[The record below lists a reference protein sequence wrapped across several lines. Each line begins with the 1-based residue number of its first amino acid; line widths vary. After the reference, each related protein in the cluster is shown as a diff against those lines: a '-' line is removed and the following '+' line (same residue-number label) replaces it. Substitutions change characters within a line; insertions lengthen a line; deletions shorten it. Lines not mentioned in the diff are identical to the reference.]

1 MKKRTAAAFI
11 AAMTITT
18 LTACGGPK
26 QISKSVTVELGKE
39 DGIKVTDVLDISKD
53 KAKDVKID
61 TKKVN
66 FYKEGKYD
74 ATLTYDK
81 KEYKVTV
88 KVKDTVAPEATA
100 KENITVQT
108 GTAVHVT
115 DCLDKVTEASGNI
128 KAEFETKPET
138 DNAQETETT
147 ESTEKAEST
156 EKTESTE
163 STDKSSVSSSESV
176 ANTTES
182 TETQSQAIAVGDVNL
197 TSNDEITYVTAGDYD
212 NNIVVTDDAGNE
224 TKVPVKISV
233 INPPT
238 INGVTDKTV
247 TVGDTID
254 YMAGVTA
261 TDGKGADITSSVQV
275 DSSAVNTNAAGTY
288 QAAYT
293 VVDSNGLHNSA
304 VSNITV
310 NDPAVEET
318 SDNSGDTDSSN
329 AETSDNKSN
338 KGSSK
343 KNKNSKKKSSSGS
356 SSSADSS
363 SGSQS
368 SSNGG
373 GSATSQPANP
383 KAGVAETLYDGSV
396 AHGITAEEKSHI
408 DGIVQK
414 WLSGGCSGADAEN
427 EAGNYLISRGY
438 SVGYSNSCKDSR
450 ILVANG
456 QSYTLNGVIAGTPYY
471 YYGKMYTT
479 GEMNGDARVAYETN
493 FSISQ

>member
-1 MKKRTAAAFI
+1 MKKRTAVAFI
-11 AAMTITT
+11 AAMTMTT

-26 QISKSVTVELGKE
+26 QLSKSVTVELGKE
-39 DGIKVTDVLDISKD
+39 DGIKVTDILDVSKD
-53 KAKDVKID
+53 KAKDVKVN

-81 KEYKVTV
+81 KEYKITV
-88 KVKDTVAPEATA
+88 KIKDTVAPEATA
-100 KENITVQT
+100 KESITVQT

-115 DCLDKVTEASGNI
+115 DCLAAVTEASGNI
-128 KAEFETKPET
+128 KAEFETKPEA
-138 DNAQETETT
+138 DNAQGTETT

-163 STDKSSVSSSESV
+163 ATD
-176 ANTTES
+176 
-182 TETQSQAIAVGDVNL
+182 TQSQAIAVGDVNL
-197 TSNDEITYVTAGDYD
+197 SSNDEITYVTAGDYD

-233 INPPT
+233 INAPT
-238 INGVTDKTV
+238 INGVTDKTI

-275 DSSAVNTNAAGTY
+275 DSSAVNTGAVGTY

-293 VVDSNGLHNSA
+293 VVDGNGLHNSA

-310 NDPAVEET
+310 NAPAEES
-318 SDNSGDTDSSN
+318 SDNSGDTDNGN
-329 AETSDNKSN
+329 AGTSDNKGN

-343 KNKNSKKKSSSGS
+343 KNKNSKKNSSSGG
-356 SSSADSS
+356 SSSAGSS

-373 GSATSQPANP
+373 GSAASQSANP

-438 SVGYSNSCKDSR
+438 SISSSDSCKDAL
-450 ILVANG
+450 IVVPNG
-456 QSYTLNGVIAGTPYY
+456 VKYTLNGVSYGLY

-479 GEMNGDARVAYETN
+479 GEMNGDDRIAYETT
-493 FSISQ
+493 FSIS

>member
-1 MKKRTAAAFI
+1 MKKKTAAAFI

-18 LTACGGPK
+18 LTACGSPK
-26 QISKSVTVELGKE
+26 QLSKSVTVELGKE
-39 DGIKVTDVLDISKD
+39 DGIKVTDILDVSKD
-53 KAKDVKID
+53 KAKDVKVD

-81 KEYKVTV
+81 KEYKITV
-88 KVKDTVAPEATA
+88 KIKDTVAPEATA
-100 KENITVQT
+100 KESITVQT

-115 DCLDKVTEASGNI
+115 DCLAKVTEASGNI
-128 KAEFETKPET
+128 KAEFETKPEA
-138 DNAQETETT
+138 DNAQGTETT
-147 ESTEKAEST
+147 ESTETAEST
-156 EKTESTE
+156 E
-163 STDKSSVSSSESV
+163 
-176 ANTTES
+176 A
-182 TETQSQAIAVGDVNL
+182 QAISVGDVNL
-197 TSNDEITYVTAGDYD
+197 SSNDEITYVTAGDYD
-212 NNIVVTDDAGNE
+212 NNIVVTDNAGNE

-233 INPPT
+233 INAPT
-238 INGVTDKTV
+238 INGVTDKTI

-275 DSSAVNTNAAGTY
+275 DSSAVNTGAVGTY

-293 VVDSNGLHNSA
+293 VVDGNGLHNSA

-310 NDPAVEET
+310 NAPAEES
-318 SDNSGDTDSSN
+318 SDNSGDTDNGN
-329 AETSDNKSN
+329 AGTSDNKGN

-343 KNKNSKKKSSSGS
+343 KNKNSKKNSSSGG
-356 SSSADSS
+356 SSSAGSS

-373 GSATSQPANP
+373 GSAASQSANP

-438 SVGYSNSCKDSR
+438 SISSSDSCKDAL
-450 ILVANG
+450 IVVPNG
-456 QSYTLNGVIAGTPYY
+456 VKYTLNGVSYGLY

-479 GEMNGDARVAYETN
+479 GEMNGDDRIAYETT
-493 FSISQ
+493 FSIS

>member
-1 MKKRTAAAFI
+1 MKKRTAVVFI
-11 AAMTITT
+11 AAMTMTT

-26 QISKSVTVELGKE
+26 QLSKSVTVELGKE
-39 DGIKVTDVLDISKD
+39 DGIKVTDILDVSKD
-53 KAKDVKID
+53 KAKDVKVN

-81 KEYKVTV
+81 KEYKITV
-88 KVKDTVAPEATA
+88 KIKDTVAPEATA
-100 KENITVQT
+100 KESITVQT

-115 DCLDKVTEASGNI
+115 DCLAAVTEASGNI
-128 KAEFETKPET
+128 KAEFETKPEA
-138 DNAQETETT
+138 DNAQGTETT

-163 STDKSSVSSSESV
+163 ATD
-176 ANTTES
+176 
-182 TETQSQAIAVGDVNL
+182 TQSQAIAVGDVNL
-197 TSNDEITYVTAGDYD
+197 SSNDEITYVTAGDYD

-233 INPPT
+233 INAPT
-238 INGVTDKTV
+238 INGVTDKTI

-275 DSSAVNTNAAGTY
+275 DSSAVNTGAVGTY

-293 VVDSNGLHNSA
+293 VVDGNGLHNSA

-310 NDPAVEET
+310 NAPAEES
-318 SDNSGDTDSSN
+318 SDNSGDTDNGN
-329 AETSDNKSN
+329 AGTSDNKGN

-343 KNKNSKKKSSSGS
+343 KNKSSKKNSSSGG
-356 SSSADSS
+356 SSSAGSS

-373 GSATSQPANP
+373 GSAASQPANP

-427 EAGNYLISRGY
+427 EAGNYLMSRGY
-438 SVGYSNSCKDSR
+438 SISSSDSCKDAL
-450 ILVANG
+450 IVVPNGAN
-456 QSYTLNGVIAGTPYY
+456 YTLNGKAYGLY
-471 YYGKMYTT
+471 YYGKLYTT
-479 GEMNGDARVAYETN
+479 GEMNGDDRIAYITN

>member
-1 MKKRTAAAFI
+1 MKKQTAAAFI

-26 QISKSVTVELGKE
+26 QLSKSVTVELGKE
-39 DGIKVTDVLDISKD
+39 DGIKVTDILDVSKD
-53 KAKDVKID
+53 KAKDVKVD

-81 KEYKVTV
+81 KEYKITV
-88 KVKDTVAPEATA
+88 KIKDTVAPEATA
-100 KENITVQT
+100 KESIIVQT

-115 DCLDKVTEASGNI
+115 DCLDAVTEASGNI
-128 KAEFETKPET
+128 KAEFETKPEA
-138 DNAQETETT
+138 DNAQGTETT

-156 EKTESTE
+156 ESTEKAESTE
-163 STDKSSVSSSESV
+163 
-176 ANTTES
+176 A
-182 TETQSQAIAVGDVNL
+182 QAISVGDVNL
-197 TSNDEITYVTAGDYD
+197 SSNDEITYVTAGDYD
-212 NNIVVTDDAGNE
+212 NNIVVTDNAGNE

-233 INPPT
+233 INAPT
-238 INGVTDKTV
+238 INGVTDKTI

-261 TDGKGADITSSVQV
+261 TDGKGTDITSSVQV
-275 DSSAVNTNAAGTY
+275 DSSAVNTSVAGTY

-310 NDPAVEET
+310 NAPAEES
-318 SDNSGDTDSSN
+318 SDNSGDTDNGN
-329 AETSDNKSN
+329 AGTSDNKSN
-338 KGSSK
+338 KGSSRKNKSSK
-343 KNKNSKKKSSSGS
+343 KNSSSGG
-356 SSSADSS
+356 SSSAGSS

-373 GSATSQPANP
+373 GSAASQPANP

-414 WLSGGCSGADAEN
+414 WLSGGCSGADCAVWQD
-427 EAGNYLISRGY
+427 AY
-438 SVGYSNSCKDSR
+438 
-450 ILVANG
+450 AN
-456 QSYTLNGVIAGTPYY
+456 
-471 YYGKMYTT
+471 
-479 GEMNGDARVAYETN
+479 DW
-493 FSISQ
+493 

>member
-1 MKKRTAAAFI
+1 MKKQTAAAFI

-18 LTACGGPK
+18 LTACGGPT
-26 QISKSVTVELGKE
+26 QLSKSVTVELGKE
-39 DGIKVTDVLDISKD
+39 DGIKVTDVLDVSKD
-53 KAKDVKID
+53 KVKDVKVD

-81 KEYKVTV
+81 KEYKITV
-88 KVKDTVAPEATA
+88 KIKDTVAPEATA
-100 KENITVQT
+100 KESITVQT

-115 DCLDKVTEASGNI
+115 DCLAAVTEASGNI
-128 KAEFETKPET
+128 KAEFETKPEA
-138 DNAQETETT
+138 DNAQGTETT
-147 ESTEKAEST
+147 ESTETAEST
-156 EKTESTE
+156 E
-163 STDKSSVSSSESV
+163 
-176 ANTTES
+176 A
-182 TETQSQAIAVGDVNL
+182 QAISVGDVNL
-197 TSNDEITYVTAGDYD
+197 SSNDEITYVTAGDYD
-212 NNIVVTDDAGNE
+212 NNIVVTDNAGNE

-233 INPPT
+233 INAPT
-238 INGVTDKTV
+238 INGVTDKTI

-275 DSSAVNTNAAGTY
+275 DSSAVNTGAVGTY

-293 VVDSNGLHNSA
+293 VVDGNGLHNSA

-310 NDPAVEET
+310 NAPAEES
-318 SDNSGDTDSSN
+318 SDNSGDTDDNN
-329 AETSDNKSN
+329 AGTSDNKSN
-338 KGSSK
+338 KGSSRKDKSSK
-343 KNKNSKKKSSSGS
+343 KNSSSGSGSSGS
-356 SSSADSS
+356 SSSAGSS

-373 GSATSQPANP
+373 GSASQPANP

-414 WLSGGCSGADAEN
+414 WLSGGCSGEAAEN

-438 SVGYSNSCKDSR
+438 NIGYSNSCKDSR
-450 ILVANG
+450 ILVDNG
-456 QSYTLNGVIAGTPYY
+456 QNYTLNGVIAGTPYY

>member
-26 QISKSVTVELGKE
+26 QLSKSVTVELGKK
-39 DGIKVTDVLDISKD
+39 DGIKVTDILDVSKD
-53 KAKDVKID
+53 KAKDVKVD

-81 KEYKVTV
+81 KEYKITV
-88 KVKDTVAPEATA
+88 KIKDTVAPEATA
-100 KENITVQT
+100 KESITVQT

-115 DCLDKVTEASGNI
+115 DCLAKVTEASGNI
-128 KAEFETKPET
+128 KAEFETKPEAN
-138 DNAQETETT
+138 NAQGTETT
-147 ESTEKAEST
+147 ESTETAEST
-156 EKTESTE
+156 E
-163 STDKSSVSSSESV
+163 
-176 ANTTES
+176 A
-182 TETQSQAIAVGDVNL
+182 QAISVGDVNL
-197 TSNDEITYVTAGDYD
+197 SSNDEITYVTAGDYD

-233 INPPT
+233 INAPT
-238 INGVTDKTV
+238 INGVTDKTI

-254 YMAGVTA
+254 YMADVTA

-275 DSSAVNTNAAGTY
+275 DSSAVNTGAVGTY
-288 QAAYT
+288 QAVYT
-293 VVDSNGLHNSA
+293 VVDDNGLHNSA

-310 NDPAVEET
+310 NAPAEKS
-318 SDNSGDTDSSN
+318 SDNSGDTDNGN
-329 AETSDNKSN
+329 AGTSDNKSN
-338 KGSSK
+338 KGSSRKNKSSK
-343 KNKNSKKKSSSGS
+343 KNSSSGS
-356 SSSADSS
+356 SSSAGSS

-373 GSATSQPANP
+373 GSAASQPANP

-438 SVGYSNSCKDSR
+438 SISSSDSCKDAL
-450 ILVANG
+450 IVVPNGAN
-456 QSYTLNGVIAGTPYY
+456 YTLNGKAYGLY
-471 YYGKMYTT
+471 YYGKLYTT
-479 GEMNGDARVAYETN
+479 GEMNGDDRIAYITN

>member
-1 MKKRTAAAFI
+1 MKKQTAAAFI

-26 QISKSVTVELGKE
+26 QLSKSVTVELGKE
-39 DGIKVTDVLDISKD
+39 DGIKVTDILDVSKD
-53 KAKDVKID
+53 KAKDVKVD

-66 FYKEGKYD
+66 FYKEGNYD
-74 ATLTYDK
+74 ATLTYNK
-81 KEYKVTV
+81 KEYKITV
-88 KVKDTVAPEATA
+88 KIKDTVAPEATA
-100 KENITVQT
+100 KESITVQT
-108 GTAVHVT
+108 GTAVHIT
-115 DCLDKVTEASGNI
+115 DCLAKVTEASGNI

-138 DNAQETETT
+138 AQETEAT
-147 ESTEKAEST
+147 EFTEA
-156 EKTESTE
+156 
-163 STDKSSVSSSESV
+163 TDKSSESSSES
-176 ANTTES
+176 TEA
-182 TETQSQAIAVGDVNL
+182 TDTQSQAVAVGDVNL
-197 TSNDEITYVTAGDYD
+197 SSNDEITYVTAGDYD
-212 NNIVVTDDAGNE
+212 NNIVVTDNAGNE

-233 INPPT
+233 INAPT
-238 INGVTDKTV
+238 INGVTDKTI

-275 DSSAVNTNAAGTY
+275 DSSAVNTGAAGTY

-310 NDPAVEET
+310 NAPAAEET
-318 SDNSGDTDSSN
+318 SDNSGDTDNSN
-329 AETSDNKSN
+329 AGTSDNKSN
-338 KGSSK
+338 KGSSRKNKSSK
-343 KNKNSKKKSSSGS
+343 KNSSSGS
-356 SSSADSS
+356 GSSAGSS

-373 GSATSQPANP
+373 GSAASQSANP
-383 KAGVAETLYDGSV
+383 KAGVAETLYNGSV

-438 SVGYSNSCKDSR
+438 SISSSDSCKDAL
-450 ILVANG
+450 IVVPNG
-456 QSYTLNGVIAGTPYY
+456 VNYSLNGVSYGLY

-479 GEMNGDARVAYETN
+479 GEMNGDDRIAYETT
-493 FSISQ
+493 FSIS

>member
-18 LTACGGPK
+18 LTACGWPK
-26 QISKSVTVELGKE
+26 QLSKSVTVELGKK
-39 DGIKVTDVLDISKD
+39 DGIKVTDILDVSKD
-53 KAKDVKID
+53 KAKDVKVD

-81 KEYKVTV
+81 KEYKITV
-88 KVKDTVAPEATA
+88 KIKDTVAPEATA
-100 KENITVQT
+100 KESITVQT

-115 DCLDKVTEASGNI
+115 DCLAKVTEASGNI
-128 KAEFETKPET
+128 KAEFETKPEAN
-138 DNAQETETT
+138 NAQGTETT
-147 ESTEKAEST
+147 ESTETAEST
-156 EKTESTE
+156 E
-163 STDKSSVSSSESV
+163 
-176 ANTTES
+176 A
-182 TETQSQAIAVGDVNL
+182 QAISVGDVNL
-197 TSNDEITYVTAGDYD
+197 SSNDEITYVTAGDYD

-233 INPPT
+233 INAPT
-238 INGVTDKTV
+238 INGVTDKTI

-275 DSSAVNTNAAGTY
+275 DSSAVNTGAVGTY

-293 VVDSNGLHNSA
+293 VVDDNGLHNSA

-310 NDPAVEET
+310 NAPAEKS
-318 SDNSGDTDSSN
+318 SDNSGDTDNGN
-329 AETSDNKSN
+329 AGTSDNKSN
-338 KGSSK
+338 KGSSRKNKSSK
-343 KNKNSKKKSSSGS
+343 KNSSSGS
-356 SSSADSS
+356 SSSAGSS

-373 GSATSQPANP
+373 GSAASQPANP

-438 SVGYSNSCKDSR
+438 SISSSDSCKDAL
-450 ILVANG
+450 IVVPNGAN
-456 QSYTLNGVIAGTPYY
+456 YTLNGKAYGLY
-471 YYGKMYTT
+471 YYGKLYTT
-479 GEMNGDARVAYETN
+479 GEMNGDDRIAYITN

>member
-1 MKKRTAAAFI
+1 MKKRTATAFI

-26 QISKSVTVELGKE
+26 QLSKSVTVELGKE

-53 KAKDVKID
+53 KAKDVKVD
-61 TKKVN
+61 TKKVD

-81 KEYKVTV
+81 KEYKITV
-88 KVKDTVAPEATA
+88 KIKDTVAPEATA
-100 KENITVQT
+100 KESITVQT

-115 DCLDKVTEASGNI
+115 DCLATVTEASGNI
-128 KAEFETKPET
+128 KAEFEKKPEA
-138 DNAQETETT
+138 DNTQGTETTEPTEKAEST

-156 EKTESTE
+156 E
-163 STDKSSVSSSESV
+163 
-176 ANTTES
+176 S
-182 TETQSQAIAVGDVNL
+182 TETQAISVGDVNL
-197 TSNDEITYVTAGDYD
+197 ASNDEVTYVTAGDYD
-212 NNIVVTDDAGNE
+212 NNIVVTDNAGNE

-233 INPPT
+233 INAPT
-238 INGVTDKTV
+238 INGVTDKTI

-275 DSSAVNTNAAGTY
+275 DSSAVNTGAAGTY

-310 NDPAVEET
+310 NAPAEES
-318 SDNSGDTDSSN
+318 SDNSGDTDNGN
-329 AETSDNKSN
+329 AGTSDNKSN
-338 KGSSK
+338 KGSSRKNKSSK
-343 KNKNSKKKSSSGS
+343 KNSSSGSGSSGS
-356 SSSADSS
+356 SSSAGSS

-373 GSATSQPANP
+373 SAASQPANP

-414 WLSGGCSGADAEN
+414 WLSGGCSGEAAEN
-427 EAGNYLISRGY
+427 EAGNYLMSRGY
-438 SVGYSNSCKDSR
+438 SISSSDSCKDAL
-450 ILVANG
+450 IVVPNG
-456 QSYTLNGVIAGTPYY
+456 VNYTLNGKAYGLY
-471 YYGKMYTT
+471 YYGKLYTT
-479 GEMNGDARVAYETN
+479 GEMNGDDRIAYITN

>member
-1 MKKRTAAAFI
+1 MKKQTAAAFI

-26 QISKSVTVELGKE
+26 QLSKSVTVELGKE
-39 DGIKVTDVLDISKD
+39 DGIKVTDILDVSKD
-53 KAKDVKID
+53 KAKDVKVN

-81 KEYKVTV
+81 KEYKITV
-88 KVKDTVAPEATA
+88 KIKDTVAPEATA
-100 KENITVQT
+100 KESITVQT

-115 DCLDKVTEASGNI
+115 DCLAAVTEASGNI
-128 KAEFETKPET
+128 KAEFETKPEA
-138 DNAQETETT
+138 DNAQGTETT

-163 STDKSSVSSSESV
+163 ATD
-176 ANTTES
+176 
-182 TETQSQAIAVGDVNL
+182 TQSQAIAVGDVNL
-197 TSNDEITYVTAGDYD
+197 SSNDEITYVTAGDYD

-233 INPPT
+233 INAPT
-238 INGVTDKTV
+238 INGVTDKTI

-275 DSSAVNTNAAGTY
+275 DSSAVNTGAVGTY

-293 VVDSNGLHNSA
+293 VVDGNGLHNSA

-310 NDPAVEET
+310 NAPAEES
-318 SDNSGDTDSSN
+318 SDNSGDTDNGN
-329 AETSDNKSN
+329 AGTSDNKGN

-343 KNKNSKKKSSSGS
+343 KNKSSKKNSSSGG
-356 SSSADSS
+356 SSSAGSS

-373 GSATSQPANP
+373 GSAASQPANP

-427 EAGNYLISRGY
+427 EAGNYLMSRGY
-438 SVGYSNSCKDSR
+438 SIGYSDSCKDSR
-450 ILVANG
+450 ILVDNG
-456 QSYTLNGVIAGTPYY
+456 QNYTLNGVIAGTPYY

-479 GEMNGDARVAYETN
+479 GEMNGDARVAYKTN

>member
-26 QISKSVTVELGKE
+26 QLSKSVTVELGKE
-39 DGIKVTDVLDISKD
+39 DGIKVTDILDISKD
-53 KAKDVKID
+53 KAKDVKVD

-81 KEYKVTV
+81 KEYKITV
-88 KVKDTVAPEATA
+88 KIKDTVAPEATA
-100 KENITVQT
+100 KESITVQT
-108 GTAVHVT
+108 GTTVHVT

-138 DNAQETETT
+138 DTAQGTEA
-147 ESTEKAEST
+147 AEST
-156 EKTESTE
+156 EA
-163 STDKSSVSSSESV
+163 TDKSSVSSSES
-176 ANTTES
+176 TES
-182 TETQSQAIAVGDVNL
+182 TELTDTQSQAIAVGDVNL
-197 TSNDEITYVTAGDYD
+197 SSNDEITYVTAGDYD

-233 INPPT
+233 INAPT
-238 INGVTDKTV
+238 INGVTDKTI

-275 DSSAVNTNAAGTY
+275 DSSAVNTGAVGTY

-293 VVDSNGLHNSA
+293 VVDGNGLHNSA

-310 NDPAVEET
+310 NAPAEES
-318 SDNSGDTDSSN
+318 SDNSGDTDNGN
-329 AETSDNKSN
+329 AGTSDNKGN

-343 KNKNSKKKSSSGS
+343 KNKSSKKNSSSGGN
-356 SSSADSS
+356 SSAGSS

-373 GSATSQPANP
+373 GSAASQPANP

-427 EAGNYLISRGY
+427 EAGNYLMSRGY
-438 SVGYSNSCKDSR
+438 SISSSDSCKDAL
-450 ILVANG
+450 IVVPNGAN
-456 QSYTLNGVIAGTPYY
+456 YTLNGKAYGLY
-471 YYGKMYTT
+471 YYGKLYTT
-479 GEMNGDARVAYETN
+479 GEMNGDDRIAYITN

>member
-26 QISKSVTVELGKE
+26 QLSKSVTVELGKK
-39 DGIKVTDVLDISKD
+39 DGIKVTDILDVSKD
-53 KAKDVKID
+53 KAKDVKVD

-88 KVKDTVAPEATA
+88 KIKDTVAPEATA
-100 KENITVQT
+100 KESITVQT
-108 GTAVHVT
+108 GAAVHVT
-115 DCLDKVTEASGNI
+115 DCLAKVTEASGNI
-128 KAEFETKPET
+128 KAEFETKPEAN
-138 DNAQETETT
+138 NAQGTETT
-147 ESTEKAEST
+147 ESTETAEST
-156 EKTESTE
+156 E
-163 STDKSSVSSSESV
+163 
-176 ANTTES
+176 A
-182 TETQSQAIAVGDVNL
+182 QAISVGDVNL
-197 TSNDEITYVTAGDYD
+197 SSNDEITYVTAGDYD
-212 NNIVVTDDAGNE
+212 NNIVVTDNAGNE

-233 INPPT
+233 INAPT
-238 INGVTDKTV
+238 INGVTDKTI

-275 DSSAVNTNAAGTY
+275 DSSAVNTGAVGTY

-293 VVDSNGLHNSA
+293 VVDGNGLHNSA

-310 NDPAVEET
+310 NAPAEES
-318 SDNSGDTDSSN
+318 SDNFGDTDNGN
-329 AETSDNKSN
+329 AGTSDNKGN

-343 KNKNSKKKSSSGS
+343 KNKSSKKNSSSGS
-356 SSSADSS
+356 SSSAGSS

-373 GSATSQPANP
+373 GSAASQPANP

-427 EAGNYLISRGY
+427 EAGNYLMSRGY
-438 SVGYSNSCKDSR
+438 SISSSDSCKDAL
-450 ILVANG
+450 IVVPNG
-456 QSYTLNGVIAGTPYY
+456 VKYTLNGVSYGLY

-479 GEMNGDARVAYETN
+479 GEMNGDDRIAYETT
-493 FSISQ
+493 FSIS

>member
-26 QISKSVTVELGKE
+26 QLSKSVTVELGKK
-39 DGIKVTDVLDISKD
+39 DGIKVTDILDVSKD
-53 KAKDVKID
+53 KAKDVKVD

-66 FYKEGKYD
+66 FYKEGKYN

-81 KEYKVTV
+81 KEYKITV
-88 KVKDTVAPEATA
+88 KIKDTVAPEATA
-100 KENITVQT
+100 KESITVQT

-115 DCLDKVTEASGNI
+115 DCLAKVTEASGNI
-128 KAEFETKPET
+128 KAEFETKPEAN
-138 DNAQETETT
+138 NAQGTETT
-147 ESTEKAEST
+147 ESTETAEST
-156 EKTESTE
+156 E
-163 STDKSSVSSSESV
+163 
-176 ANTTES
+176 A
-182 TETQSQAIAVGDVNL
+182 QAISVGDVNL
-197 TSNDEITYVTAGDYD
+197 SSNDEITYVTAGDYD

-233 INPPT
+233 INAPT
-238 INGVTDKTV
+238 INGVTDKTI

-275 DSSAVNTNAAGTY
+275 DSSAVNTGAVGTY

-293 VVDSNGLHNSA
+293 VVDDNGLHNSA

-310 NDPAVEET
+310 NAPAEKS
-318 SDNSGDTDSSN
+318 SDNSGDTDNGN
-329 AETSDNKSN
+329 AGTSDNKSN
-338 KGSSK
+338 KGSSRKNKSSK
-343 KNKNSKKKSSSGS
+343 KNSSSGS
-356 SSSADSS
+356 SSSAGSS

-373 GSATSQPANP
+373 GSAASQPANP

-438 SVGYSNSCKDSR
+438 SISSSDSCKDAL
-450 ILVANG
+450 IVVPNGAN
-456 QSYTLNGVIAGTPYY
+456 YTLNGKAYGLY
-471 YYGKMYTT
+471 YYGKLYTT
-479 GEMNGDARVAYETN
+479 GEMNGDDRIAYITN

>member
-1 MKKRTAAAFI
+1 MKKKTAAAFI

-26 QISKSVTVELGKE
+26 QLSKSVTVELGKE
-39 DGIKVTDVLDISKD
+39 DGIKVTDILDVSKD

-81 KEYKVTV
+81 KEYKITV
-88 KVKDTVAPEATA
+88 KIKDTVAPEATA
-100 KENITVQT
+100 KESITVQT

-128 KAEFETKPET
+128 KAEFETKPEA
-138 DNAQETETT
+138 DNAQGTETT
-147 ESTEKAEST
+147 ESTEA
-156 EKTESTE
+156 
-163 STDKSSVSSSESV
+163 TDKSSVSSS
-176 ANTTES
+176 ES

-197 TSNDEITYVTAGDYD
+197 SNNDEITYVTAGDYD
-212 NNIVVTDDAGNE
+212 NNIVVTDNAGNE

-233 INPPT
+233 INPPA
-238 INGVTDKTV
+238 INGVTDKTI

-275 DSSAVNTNAAGTY
+275 DSSAVNTGAAGTY
-288 QAAYT
+288 QATYT

-310 NDPAVEET
+310 NAPAAET
-318 SDNSGDTDSSN
+318 SDNSGN
-329 AETSDNKSN
+329 ADDNNAGTSDNKSN
-338 KGSSK
+338 KGSSR
-343 KNKNSKKKSSSGS
+343 KNKNSKKNSSSGS
-356 SSSADSS
+356 SSSAGSS

-373 GSATSQPANP
+373 GSAASQPANP

-408 DGIVQK
+408 DSIVQK

-438 SVGYSNSCKDSR
+438 NIGYSNSCKDSR
-450 ILVANG
+450 ILVDNG
-456 QSYTLNGVIAGTPYY
+456 QNYTLNGVIAGTPYY

-479 GEMNGDARVAYETN
+479 GEMNGDARIAYKTN

>member
-1 MKKRTAAAFI
+1 MKKKTAAAFI

-26 QISKSVTVELGKE
+26 QLSKSVTVELGKE
-39 DGIKVTDVLDISKD
+39 DGIKVTDILDVSKD

-81 KEYKVTV
+81 KEYKITV
-88 KVKDTVAPEATA
+88 KIKDTVAPEATA
-100 KENITVQT
+100 KESITVQT

-115 DCLDKVTEASGNI
+115 DCLAKVTEASGNI
-128 KAEFETKPET
+128 KTEFETKPET
-138 DNAQETETT
+138 AQGTET
-147 ESTEKAEST
+147 
-156 EKTESTE
+156 TESTE
-163 STDKSSVSSSESV
+163 STDKNSVSSSES
-176 ANTTES
+176 TEA
-182 TETQSQAIAVGDVNL
+182 TETQSQTIAIGDVNL

-212 NNIVVTDDAGNE
+212 NNIVVTDNAGNE

-233 INPPT
+233 INAPT
-238 INGVTDKTV
+238 INGVTDKTI

-275 DSSAVNTNAAGTY
+275 DSSAVNTGAAGTY

-310 NDPAVEET
+310 NAPAAET
-318 SDNSGDTDSSN
+318 SDNSGN
-329 AETSDNKSN
+329 ADDNNAGTSDNKSN
-338 KGSSK
+338 KGSSRKNKSSK
-343 KNKNSKKKSSSGS
+343 KNSSSGSGSSGS
-356 SSSADSS
+356 SSSAGSS

-373 GSATSQPANP
+373 GSASQPANP

-414 WLSGGCSGADAEN
+414 WLSGGCSGEAAEN

-438 SVGYSNSCKDSR
+438 NIGYSNSCKDSR
-450 ILVANG
+450 ILVDNG
-456 QSYTLNGVIAGTPYY
+456 QNYTLNGVIAGTPYY

>member
-26 QISKSVTVELGKE
+26 QLSKSVTVELGKE
-39 DGIKVTDVLDISKD
+39 DGIKVTDILDVSKD

-81 KEYKVTV
+81 KEYKITV
-88 KVKDTVAPEATA
+88 KIKDTVAPEATA

-115 DCLDKVTEASGNI
+115 DCLAKVTEASGNI

-138 DNAQETETT
+138 DNTQGTE
-147 ESTEKAEST
+147 AA
-156 EKTESTE
+156 
-163 STDKSSVSSSESV
+163 DKSSVSSSESV
-176 ANTTES
+176 VNTTESTEKTETTES
-182 TETQSQAIAVGDVNL
+182 TETQSQAIAVGDVSL
-197 TSNDEITYVTAGDYD
+197 SSNDEITYVEAGDYD
-212 NNIVVTDDAGNE
+212 NNIVVTDNAGNE

-233 INPPT
+233 INPPA
-238 INGVTDKTV
+238 INGVTDKTI
-247 TVGDTID
+247 TVGDTIN

-275 DSSAVNTNAAGTY
+275 DSSAVNTGAAGTY
-288 QAAYT
+288 QATYT
-293 VVDSNGLHNSA
+293 VVDGNGLHNSA

-310 NDPAVEET
+310 NAPAEES
-318 SDNSGDTDSSN
+318 SDNSGDTDNGN
-329 AETSDNKSN
+329 AGTSDNKSN
-338 KGSSK
+338 KGSGK
-343 KNKNSKKKSSSGS
+343 KNKGSKGNSSSGS
-356 SSSADSS
+356 SSSGNSS

-368 SSNGG
+368 SSNSSSSG
-373 GSATSQPANP
+373 GSSSAASQPANP

-414 WLSGGCSGADAEN
+414 WLSGGCSSDDALN
-427 EAGNYLISRGY
+427 EASNYLFNRGY
-438 SVGYSNSCKDSR
+438 SVSSSDACKDAL
-450 ILVANG
+450 IVVPNG
-456 QSYTLNGVIAGTPYY
+456 VNYTLNGKAYGLY
-471 YYGKMYTT
+471 YYGKLYTT
-479 GEMNGDARVAYETN
+479 GEMNNDDRIAYITN
-493 FSISQ
+493 FCISQ

>member
-26 QISKSVTVELGKE
+26 QLSKSVTVELGKK
-39 DGIKVTDVLDISKD
+39 DGIKVTDILDVSKD
-53 KAKDVKID
+53 KAKDVKVD

-88 KVKDTVAPEATA
+88 KIKDTVAPEATA
-100 KENITVQT
+100 KESITVQT

-115 DCLDKVTEASGNI
+115 DCLAKVTEASGNI
-128 KAEFETKPET
+128 KAEFETKPEAN
-138 DNAQETETT
+138 NAQGTETT
-147 ESTEKAEST
+147 ESTETAEST
-156 EKTESTE
+156 E
-163 STDKSSVSSSESV
+163 
-176 ANTTES
+176 A
-182 TETQSQAIAVGDVNL
+182 QAISVGDVNL
-197 TSNDEITYVTAGDYD
+197 SSNDEITYVTAGDYD

-233 INPPT
+233 INAPT
-238 INGVTDKTV
+238 INGVTDKTI

-275 DSSAVNTNAAGTY
+275 DSSAVNTGAVGTY

-293 VVDSNGLHNSA
+293 VVDDNGLHNSA

-310 NDPAVEET
+310 NAPAEKS
-318 SDNSGDTDSSN
+318 SDNSGDTDNGN
-329 AETSDNKSN
+329 AGTSDNKSN
-338 KGSSK
+338 KGSSRKNKSSK
-343 KNKNSKKKSSSGS
+343 KNSSSGS
-356 SSSADSS
+356 SSSAGSS

-373 GSATSQPANP
+373 GSAASQPANP

-438 SVGYSNSCKDSR
+438 SISSSDSCKDAL
-450 ILVANG
+450 IVVPNGAN
-456 QSYTLNGVIAGTPYY
+456 YTLNGKAYGLY
-471 YYGKMYTT
+471 YYGKLYTT
-479 GEMNGDARVAYETN
+479 GEMNGDDRIAYITN

>member
-26 QISKSVTVELGKE
+26 QLSKSVTVELGKK
-39 DGIKVTDVLDISKD
+39 DGIKVTDILDVSKD
-53 KAKDVKID
+53 KAKDVKVD

-81 KEYKVTV
+81 KEYKITV
-88 KVKDTVAPEATA
+88 KIKDTVAPEATA
-100 KENITVQT
+100 KESITVQT

-115 DCLDKVTEASGNI
+115 ECLAKVTEASGNI
-128 KAEFETKPET
+128 KAEFETKPEAN
-138 DNAQETETT
+138 NAQGTETT
-147 ESTEKAEST
+147 ESTETAEST
-156 EKTESTE
+156 E
-163 STDKSSVSSSESV
+163 
-176 ANTTES
+176 A
-182 TETQSQAIAVGDVNL
+182 QAISVGDVNL
-197 TSNDEITYVTAGDYD
+197 SSNDEITYVTAGDYD

-233 INPPT
+233 INAPT
-238 INGVTDKTV
+238 INGVTDKTI

-275 DSSAVNTNAAGTY
+275 DSSAVNTGAAGTY
-288 QAAYT
+288 QATYT

-310 NDPAVEET
+310 NAPAEET
-318 SDNSGDTDSSN
+318 SNNSGDTDN
-329 AETSDNKSN
+329 NNVGTSDNKSN
-338 KGSSK
+338 KGSGK
-343 KNKNSKKKSSSGS
+343 KNKNSKKNSSSGSGSSGS
-356 SSSADSS
+356 SSSAGSS

-373 GSATSQPANP
+373 GSAASQPANP

-408 DGIVQK
+408 DSIVQK

-438 SVGYSNSCKDSR
+438 NIGYSNSCKDSR
-450 ILVANG
+450 ILVDNG
-456 QSYTLNGVIAGTPYY
+456 QNYTLNGVIAGTPYY

-479 GEMNGDARVAYETN
+479 GEMNGDARIAYKTN

>member
-26 QISKSVTVELGKE
+26 QLSKSVTVELGKK
-39 DGIKVTDVLDISKD
+39 DGIKVTDILDVSKD
-53 KAKDVKID
+53 KAKDVKVD

-81 KEYKVTV
+81 KEYKITV
-88 KVKDTVAPEATA
+88 KIKDTVAPEATA
-100 KENITVQT
+100 KESITVQT

-115 DCLDKVTEASGNI
+115 ECLAKVTEASGNI
-128 KAEFETKPET
+128 KAEFETKPEAN
-138 DNAQETETT
+138 NAQGTETT
-147 ESTEKAEST
+147 ESTETAEST
-156 EKTESTE
+156 E
-163 STDKSSVSSSESV
+163 
-176 ANTTES
+176 A
-182 TETQSQAIAVGDVNL
+182 QAISVGDVNL
-197 TSNDEITYVTAGDYD
+197 SSNDEITYVTAGDYD

-233 INPPT
+233 INAPT
-238 INGVTDKTV
+238 INGVTDKTI

-275 DSSAVNTNAAGTY
+275 DSSAVNTGAVGTY

-293 VVDSNGLHNSA
+293 VVDDNGLHNSA

-310 NDPAVEET
+310 NAPAEKS
-318 SDNSGDTDSSN
+318 SDNSGDTDNGN
-329 AETSDNKSN
+329 AGTSDNKSN
-338 KGSSK
+338 KGSSRKNKSSK
-343 KNKNSKKKSSSGS
+343 KNSSSGS
-356 SSSADSS
+356 SSSAGSS

-373 GSATSQPANP
+373 DSAASQPANP

-396 AHGITAEEKSHI
+396 AHGITAEEKAHI

-438 SVGYSNSCKDSR
+438 SISSSDSCKDAL
-450 ILVANG
+450 IVVPNGAN
-456 QSYTLNGVIAGTPYY
+456 YTLNGKAYGLY
-471 YYGKMYTT
+471 YYGKLYTT
-479 GEMNGDARVAYETN
+479 GEMNGDDRIAYITN

>member
-1 MKKRTAAAFI
+1 MKKKTAAAFI

-26 QISKSVTVELGKE
+26 QLSKSVTVELGKE
-39 DGIKVTDVLDISKD
+39 DGIKVTDILDVSKD
-53 KAKDVKID
+53 KAKDVKVD

-74 ATLTYDK
+74 ATLTYNK

-88 KVKDTVAPEATA
+88 KIKDTVAPEATA
-100 KENITVQT
+100 KESITVQT

-115 DCLDKVTEASGNI
+115 DCLATVTEASGNI

-138 DNAQETETT
+138 DNVQGTETT
-147 ESTEKAEST
+147 EPTEV
-156 EKTESTE
+156 
-163 STDKSSVSSSESV
+163 TDKSSVSSSES
-176 ANTTES
+176 TD
-182 TETQSQAIAVGDVNL
+182 TQSQAIAVGDVNL
-197 TSNDEITYVTAGDYD
+197 SSNDEITYVTAGDYD

-233 INPPT
+233 INAPT
-238 INGVTDKTV
+238 INGVTDKTI

-275 DSSAVNTNAAGTY
+275 DSSAVNTGAAGTY

-310 NDPAVEET
+310 NAPTAET
-318 SDNSGDTDSSN
+318 SDNSGN
-329 AETSDNKSN
+329 ADDNNAGTSDNKSN
-338 KGSSK
+338 KGSSRKNKSSK
-343 KNKNSKKKSSSGS
+343 KNSSSGSGSSGS
-356 SSSADSS
+356 SSSAGSS

-373 GSATSQPANP
+373 GSASQPANP

-414 WLSGGCSGADAEN
+414 WLSGGCSGEAAEN

-438 SVGYSNSCKDSR
+438 NIGYSNSCKDSR
-450 ILVANG
+450 ILVDNG
-456 QSYTLNGVIAGTPYY
+456 QNYTLNGVIAGTPYY

>member
-1 MKKRTAAAFI
+1 MKKQTAAAFI

-26 QISKSVTVELGKE
+26 QLSKSVTVELGKE
-39 DGIKVTDVLDISKD
+39 DGIKVIDILDVSKD

-81 KEYKVTV
+81 KEYKITV
-88 KVKDTVAPEATA
+88 KIKDTVAPEATA
-100 KENITVQT
+100 KESITVQT

-115 DCLDKVTEASGNI
+115 DCLAKVIEASGNI

-138 DNAQETETT
+138 VQGTEAT
-147 ESTEKAEST
+147 ESTEAT
-156 EKTESTE
+156 EA
-163 STDKSSVSSSESV
+163 TD
-176 ANTTES
+176 
-182 TETQSQAIAVGDVNL
+182 TQSQAIAVGDVNL
-197 TSNDEITYVTAGDYD
+197 SSNDEITYVTAGDYD
-212 NNIVVTDDAGNE
+212 NNIVVTDNAGNE

-233 INPPT
+233 INAPT
-238 INGVTDKTV
+238 INGVTDKTI

-261 TDGKGADITSSVQV
+261 IDGKGADITSSVQV
-275 DSSAVNTNAAGTY
+275 DSSAVNTGAAGTY

-310 NDPAVEET
+310 NAPAEET
-318 SDNSGDTDSSN
+318 SDNSGDADDNN
-329 AETSDNKSN
+329 AGTSDNKSN
-338 KGSSK
+338 KGSNK
-343 KNKNSKKKSSSGS
+343 KNKNSKKNSSSGSGSSGS
-356 SSSADSS
+356 SSSAGSS

-373 GSATSQPANP
+373 GSAASQPANP

-414 WLSGGCSGADAEN
+414 WLSGGCSGEAAEN

-438 SVGYSNSCKDSR
+438 NIGYSNSCKDSR
-450 ILVANG
+450 ILVDNG
-456 QSYTLNGVIAGTPYY
+456 QNYTLNGVIAGTPYY